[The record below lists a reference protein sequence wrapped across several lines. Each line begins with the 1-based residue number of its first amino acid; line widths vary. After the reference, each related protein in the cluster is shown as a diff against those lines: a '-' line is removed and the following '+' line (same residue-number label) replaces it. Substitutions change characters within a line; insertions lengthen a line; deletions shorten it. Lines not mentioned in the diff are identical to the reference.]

1 MNKRSKKYFS
11 SVLAAI
17 GTVGLLSST
26 AVAFEI
32 KSVEMHAAAIR
43 VLVDSGII
51 APLEQESWYQINR
64 KRLNEVMSEAEGA
77 APNAVGLVEMLK
89 AVAGP
94 DVDVRIVDIFSA
106 RLGTQDYSS
115 KGM

>member
-1 MNKRSKKYFS
+1 MNKRSKKHIG

-17 GTVGLLSST
+17 GAVGLLHSN
-26 AVAFEI
+26 AFAFEI
-32 KSVEMHAAAIR
+32 KSVEAHQAAVK
-43 VLVDSGII
+43 VLIENGII
-51 APLEQESWYQINR
+51 APLDQENWYQINR
-64 KRLNEVMSEAEGA
+64 KRLNEVMSEADAA

-115 KGM
+115 SN